1 MNYVN
6 MIYKIYIRILG
17 TTITTHDFYNINEV
31 VLQMKNRL
39 SSCNHGNAIHRQGR
53 KSECV
58 LFMDIRTLN

>member
-6 MIYKIYIRILG
+6 MIYNIYICLLG

-31 VLQMKNRL
+31 VIDFPLAIIAML
-39 SSCNHGNAIHRQGR
+39 SIDKEE

>member
-1 MNYVN
+1 MKYN
-6 MIYKIYIRILG
+6 IYICILG
-17 TTITTHDFYNINEV
+17 TTVITHDFYCMNEV

>member
-6 MIYKIYIRILG
+6 MIYNIYICILG

>member
-1 MNYVN
+1 MKYAN
-6 MIYKIYIRILG
+6 MKYNIYICILG
-17 TTITTHDFYNINEV
+17 TTVITHDFYCMNEV

-39 SSCNHGNAIHRQGR
+39 CSCNHGNAIHRQGR